1 MQPSPV
7 LHHPSSNSQQ
17 HSPLS
22 RHQLTPP
29 HHTPTPNSSQQH
41 SHVIRPASVKE
52 PIVHHLSN
60 ILQTE
65 VRILELNRRLQSR
78 PINRYRNNPLPSYD
92 QYDESHWWEEF
103 TTDFFREDATLTLYL
118 QIDDKPVTYILKR
131 SLIARF
137 FRSYFDGGVTELS
150 INLRNSK
157 ELRSHQ
163 TILLDCEH
171 ANIITKNLLKHPK
184 VNLSPRVVV
193 CTEGHLSLE
202 FVGANLETML
212 IKSWRFRINLCREY
226 IDRSITSIG
235 LPSTLLV
242 EPTTFQGLPS
252 STMFY
257 LRMCSIMEPVQELIS
272 QHKLT
277 NLEPKACL
285 KKLLYDRYRFKS
297 DVETKTTP
305 TRRRKRKSPASPVIN
320 NSQAGSKR
328 SKAPA
333 NPSISPTITNTF
345 PPSNA
350 NLPPLNVM
358 VVGEPASMGVEYRD
372 DNERS
377 ITKIDNSN
385 YVPLVEETSN
395 KPESSVELS
404 PTKEVME
411 KTEQDEEKEARCEE
425 GEEEVKENPRLES
438 KEDLDCE
445 SSLEIALQPPAEVK
459 EEPTESDHQ
468 SEGKPEEI
476 LVKKPKDQP
485 EDKHS
490 PSIPGSEESVEKENN
505 GLGLNDETNM
515 NSTTSQGETRHNI
528 MNSIPEDR
536 EDTCRSTSC
545 DSIVAKLPP
554 SSNNK
559 GSLTSNGSNNK
570 QNRRRSSERKETLR
584 EGLMRTS
591 DFVVAM
597 KDLKCEHPAL
607 WRITTG
613 NNLLQ
618 QFEPKTQNG
627 AVLYENTN
635 QYAGWNPEIKK
646 DYVGVDVKLTQ
657 HTRNQITVERLLLN
671 FQNLEDAE
679 AFYDKHF
686 VIYLQILV
694 STALDAKFWESIE
707 NEPSKY
713 RYDDIIQT

>member
-1 MQPSPV
+1 M
-7 LHHPSSNSQQ
+7 
-17 HSPLS
+17 
-22 RHQLTPP
+22 
-29 HHTPTPNSSQQH
+29 
-41 SHVIRPASVKE
+41 RPASVKE
-52 PIVHHLSN
+52 STLHHLSN
-60 ILQTE
+60 ILQSE
-65 VRILELNRRLQSR
+65 VRVLELNRRLQSR
-78 PINRYRNNPLPSYD
+78 PSNRYRNNPLPSYD
-92 QYDESHWWEEF
+92 QYDECHWWEEF

-118 QIDDKPVTYILKR
+118 QVDDKPVVYVLR
-131 SLIARF
+131 RGLIARF

-157 ELRSHQ
+157 ELRGHQ
-163 TILLDCEH
+163 TIILDCEH

-202 FVGANLETML
+202 FVGTNLETML
-212 IKSWRFRINLCREY
+212 IKSWKFRINLCREY

-235 LPSTLLV
+235 LPNTLLV

-257 LRMCSIMEPVQELIS
+257 LRMCSVMEPMQELMS
-272 QHKLT
+272 QHKLN

-297 DVETKTTP
+297 DVETKVTP
-305 TRRRKRKSPASPVIN
+305 VRRRKRKSPTSPAN
-320 NSQAGSKR
+320 TNAQTNSKK
-328 SKAPA
+328 SKASSF
-333 NPSISPTITNTF
+333 PSVSPNATNTS
-345 PPSNA
+345 PPAST
-350 NLPPLNVM
+350 NLPTLNVM
-358 VVGEPASMGVEYRD
+358 VVGEPASMGNEYKD

-377 ITKIDNSN
+377 ITKVDNSN
-385 YVPLVEETSN
+385 YVPAT
-395 KPESSVELS
+395 
-404 PTKEVME
+404 
-411 KTEQDEEKEARCEE
+411 EEKPSAPETFNEPSPHEDSSEKKEQTEE
-425 GEEEVKENPRLES
+425 KDTKPTEEVGSEPKLDPVPKTDDDKPQEPPPR
-438 KEDLDCE
+438 
-445 SSLEIALQPPAEVK
+445 PPLEVK
-459 EEPTESDHQ
+459 EESIENDQ
-468 SEGKPEEI
+468 SEANQSETPEE
-476 LVKKPKDQP
+476 KPKAQV
-485 EDKHS
+485 EEKQS
-490 PSIPGSEESVEKENN
+490 PPRPVSEESVEKENN
-505 GLGLNDETNM
+505 SLMLNEETHM
-515 NSTTSQGETRHNI
+515 NSIASQSESNHNNI

-545 DSIVAKLPP
+545 DLLVSRLPP
-554 SSNNK
+554 SSINK
-559 GSLTSNGSNNK
+559 NSLPINGSSSK

-618 QFEPKTQNG
+618 QFEPKIQNG

-671 FQNLEDAE
+671 FQNLEDADT
-679 AFYDKHF
+679 FYDRHF
-686 VIYLQILV
+686 VIYLQILI
-694 STALDAKFWESIE
+694 STALDPKFWESIE
-707 NEPSKY
+707 NEASKY
-713 RYDDIIQT
+713 RPSHVIWKFYY